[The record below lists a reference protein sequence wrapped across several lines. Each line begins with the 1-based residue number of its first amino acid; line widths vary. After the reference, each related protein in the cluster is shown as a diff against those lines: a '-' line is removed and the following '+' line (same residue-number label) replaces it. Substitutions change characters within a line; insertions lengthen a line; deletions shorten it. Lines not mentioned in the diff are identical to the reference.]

1 MVTQLLKEEAA
12 DLEDSE
18 RELAQTELKRAQYQ
32 SALLQCQDVLQS
44 VVALSGQEQCRN
56 ALLQCRD
63 LLQSTVMLSEQE
75 PLVNLQSGTME
86 SSIEEAGNDEK
97 NAYLLAIEKQ
107 KLAKSEYARLDSS
120 LAAEKLKSAR
130 LEAELVEQN
139 SKFILTRTEHAQDM
153 KIWARELKQTESEL
167 KECEVELE
175 ECELELDQTKHKWAQ
190 YQSALLQCREEG
202 NDDLTHLS
210 SKLTGLLSTF
220 PGEGVMSMGVANIA
234 SPELRGLLCADDQDR
249 VLEARMAAVPSVGA
263 RGEVVLPS
271 VLSSST
277 GTASSTGEVSHW
289 EETGSL
295 KLSQEPLSELTVL
308 VSVVVFP
315 VSCGSNNL
323 QETVL
328 TTIPKLSTKC
338 HLGAASEHHSQASV
352 AVKSHKNATIAAP
365 TGTAAFPQASNRP
378 GADPASQCPGTE
390 PASTTAPQAPT
401 RPRAETA
408 NLSQEQGGGESCS
421 NLAVTVNSLLEE
433 AVCLLEAVSR
443 DDTSMLTEEES
454 SVPELALHE
463 CDAATVAPVEVSAG
477 SADIQCSTVPPMVSS
492 FMAGVGLR
500 RSTLGMGVPDGV
512 I

>member
-1 MVTQLLKEEAA
+1 MV
-12 DLEDSE
+12 
-18 RELAQTELKRAQYQ
+18 
-32 SALLQCQDVLQS
+32 
-44 VVALSGQEQCRN
+44 
-56 ALLQCRD
+56 
-63 LLQSTVMLSEQE
+63 
-75 PLVNLQSGTME
+75 
-86 SSIEEAGNDEK
+86 
-97 NAYLLAIEKQ
+97 
-107 KLAKSEYARLDSS
+107 
-120 LAAEKLKSAR
+120 
-130 LEAELVEQN
+130 
-139 SKFILTRTEHAQDM
+139 
-153 KIWARELKQTESEL
+153 
-167 KECEVELE
+167 
-175 ECELELDQTKHKWAQ
+175 
-190 YQSALLQCREEG
+190 
-202 NDDLTHLS
+202 
-210 SKLTGLLSTF
+210 
-220 PGEGVMSMGVANIA
+220 
-234 SPELRGLLCADDQDR
+234 
-249 VLEARMAAVPSVGA
+249 AVPSVGT

-421 NLAVTVNSLLEE
+421 NLATTVNSLLEE
-433 AVCLLEAVSR
+433 AVCLLEAVPR
-443 DDTSMLTEEES
+443 DDTSMLAEGES
-454 SVPELALHE
+454 SVPELALHG

-477 SADIQCSTVPPMVSS
+477 SADIQCSTVPSRVSS
-492 FMAGVGLR
+492 FMARIGLR
-500 RSTLGMGVPDGV
+500 RSTLGMRVPDGV